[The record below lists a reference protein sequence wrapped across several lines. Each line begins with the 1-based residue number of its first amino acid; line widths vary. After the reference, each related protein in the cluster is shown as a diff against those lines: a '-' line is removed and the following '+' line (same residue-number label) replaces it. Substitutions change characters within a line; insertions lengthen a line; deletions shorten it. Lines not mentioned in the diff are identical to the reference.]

1 MVMSFKKG
9 DIVVIPVPFTDN
21 ATAKKRPAVVLSDAE
36 VHATGD
42 VLVAQITSKIHHDNL
57 NFALLATDMT
67 VDLHKQ
73 SYVRI
78 HKLFVLE
85 ERLIDKKVS
94 ELLPS
99 AYSRLADRISA
110 LIS

>member
-1 MVMSFKKG
+1 MGFKKG

-21 ATAKKRPAVVLSDAE
+21 ATVRKRPAIVISNAE

-42 VLVAQITSKIHHDNL
+42 VLIAQITSKEKDDNL
-57 NFALLATDMT
+57 SFMLPAADMT
-67 VDLHKQ
+67 VALPKQ

-85 ERLIDKKVS
+85 ERLIEKKIS
-94 ELLPS
+94 ELIPTV
-99 AYSRLADRISA
+99 YSQLAAKISA

>member
-1 MVMSFKKG
+1 MSFKKG

-21 ATAKKRPAVVLSDAE
+21 TTVKKRPAVVLSGNE

-42 VLVAQITSKIHHDNL
+42 VLIAQITSKVYRDNL
-57 NFALLATDMT
+57 SFILSATDIT
-67 VDLHKQ
+67 VPLLKQ
-73 SYVRI
+73 SHVRI

-85 ERLIDKKVS
+85 ERLIEKKVS
-94 ELLPS
+94 ELIPS
-99 AYSRLADRISA
+99 AYSQLASRISA

>member
-1 MVMSFKKG
+1 MSFKKG
-9 DIVVIPVPFTDN
+9 DIVVIPVPFTN
-21 ATAKKRPAVVLSDAE
+21 NSTVKKRPAVVLSNED

-42 VLVAQITSKIHHDNL
+42 VLIAQITSKGKDDNL
-57 NFALLATDMT
+57 NFSLSGKDMT
-67 VDLHKQ
+67 IALPKQ

-85 ERLIDKKVS
+85 KHLIEKKVS
-94 ELLPS
+94 ELIPS
-99 AYSRLADRISA
+99 VYSQLALKISE

>member
-21 ATAKKRPAVVLSDAE
+21 ATAKIRPAIVLSNAE

-42 VLVAQITSKIHHDNL
+42 VLVAQITSKTHNDNL
-57 NFALLATDMT
+57 SFALMATDMT
-67 VDLHKQ
+67 VALRKQ

-94 ELLPS
+94 ELVPS
-99 AYSRLADRISA
+99 AYSQLVDRIRA

>member
-1 MVMSFKKG
+1 MSFKKG

-21 ATAKKRPAVVLSDAE
+21 TTVKKRPAVVISGNE
-36 VHATGD
+36 VQATGD
-42 VLVAQITSKIHHDNL
+42 VLIAQITSKVYYDNL
-57 NFALLATDMT
+57 SFNLSATDVT
-67 VDLHKQ
+67 VPLLKQ

-85 ERLIDKKVS
+85 ERLIEKKVS
-94 ELLPS
+94 ELIPS
-99 AYSRLADRISA
+99 AYSLLASRISA